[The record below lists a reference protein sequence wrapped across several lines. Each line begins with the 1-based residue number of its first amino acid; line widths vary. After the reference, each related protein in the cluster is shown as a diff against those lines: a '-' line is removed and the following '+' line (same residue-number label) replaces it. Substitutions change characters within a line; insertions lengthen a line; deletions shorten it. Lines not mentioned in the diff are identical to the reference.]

1 MANSAFLAAMVDVE
15 NAWLTALV
23 DAGVAPAAARV
34 ARRSAIREMRSYAT
48 WEAATPVSSAW
59 S

>member
-1 MANSAFLAAMVDVE
+1 MTDE
-15 NAWLTALV
+15 QTTT
-23 DAGVAPAAARV
+23 AAARV